1 MAINMFNVFKKKD
14 KNPPIKHKLWGKL
27 EQEAESNW
35 RVVTARDN
43 YGFDGNKQYY
53 DVEWW
58 CIDEYISISE
68 FRHLPLEKAKKI
80 LYQKREEE
88 FYKLCK
94 EVLRNRI
101 NSKLNKL

>member
-1 MAINMFNVFKKKD
+1 MFNIFKKKG
-14 KNPPIKHKLWGKL
+14 KNPPIKHELWGKL
-27 EQEAESNW
+27 KQEAKANW
-35 RVVTARDN
+35 RIVTSKDN
-43 YGFDGNKQYY
+43 YRFDGAEQYY

-80 LYQKREEE
+80 VNEKREEE

-94 EVLRNRI
+94 NVLSSRRNAKLRN
-101 NSKLNKL
+101 L